1 MFEDKAYS
9 DTRFGCR
16 AGLVCSGL
24 VTIDFNLNTTSKARG
39 ISLCLHCSS
48 SITVQVA
55 NSLSM
60 AIIKRKGYTQKQ
72 ESRKRQRKDVDSID
86 NLPWKIV
93 SRSTAA
99 GFEGD
104 DGVLMLEEVDGVEVT
119 YEETAAGKVAKFK
132 VCNVLMS

>member
-1 MFEDKAYS
+1 
-9 DTRFGCR
+9 
-16 AGLVCSGL
+16 
-24 VTIDFNLNTTSKARG
+24 
-39 ISLCLHCSS
+39 
-48 SITVQVA
+48 
-55 NSLSM
+55 M
-60 AIIKRKGYTQKQ
+60 AIVKRKGHTQKQ

-119 YEETAAGKVAKFK
+119 YEETATGKVAKFK
-132 VCNVLMS
+132 VCSISMS